1 MPPPLLLVALQAAGG
16 SFLCWGRCLDTGVPR
31 LEQPCSPEGRVKS
44 TRRRK
49 SAASGGRAGGA
60 RRLAA
65 GPRDSAERSTK
76 LDWPAGGAQRW
87 KRGTL
92 DWASPGRPTER
103 PPAPVLRRQGSRAAG
118 RGVSEVRAARPES
131 EGEGGRSLTPPPFSP
146 RSLRDRS
153 WQPFPSALGFPAAA
167 RAVPEAGG
175 ATGAGGETSPCPAP
189 VTCCAPL
196 PPSLKWA
203 CFRWAGPASPNLP
216 PGTWRTWTLCSA
228 SSSTGQCWAGGSA
241 KRQPSVP
248 GDEGEGRGD
257 LSFGH
262 LAANVSCGILLG
274 AVLAAG
280 GESGPAL
287 RPFQNRTLGI
297 HPLWSLRGWPRA
309 GRGYP
314 PHCREH
320 HLL

>member
-1 MPPPLLLVALQAAGG
+1 MGPFAVLRQDVHGLKLHYQALKNNKKGGNVVAPSCGVRARLRAAGLEALDG
-16 SFLCWGRCLDTGVPR
+16 SPRAPGTLLSARPSWTGRR
-31 LEQPCSPEGRVKS
+31 
-44 TRRRK
+44 
-49 SAASGGRAGGA
+49 
-60 RRLAA
+60 
-65 GPRDSAERSTK
+65 
-76 LDWPAGGAQRW
+76 GGAQPW

-118 RGVSEVRAARPES
+118 RGVSEVRTARPEG

-146 RSLRDRS
+146 RFLRDRS

-175 ATGAGGETSPCPAP
+175 ATGAGGETSPCSAP

-228 SSSTGQCWAGGSA
+228 SSST
-241 KRQPSVP
+241 
-248 GDEGEGRGD
+248 
-257 LSFGH
+257 
-262 LAANVSCGILLG
+262 
-274 AVLAAG
+274 
-280 GESGPAL
+280 ESDARDSPAL
-287 RPFQNRTLGI
+287 VAPRLAPRGTGLPTPLQRT
-297 HPLWSLRGWPRA
+297 PPSLEEIQQLSKA
-309 GRGYP
+309 VF
-314 PHCREH
+314 
-320 HLL
+320 